1 MWWTGISSTEG
12 EGKGQGGKASFW
24 FMVTNAGKLRQFRA
38 SRLWNVITTKLTPPS
53 VVQVPEVGDE
63 SDVGVVQVLPILSR
77 ELVDEDFDSS
87 LRFSLDSRL
96 FDSSFSTCLKK
107 KKGLVKH
114 KIKFS
119 KKRLFWSRCG
129 P

>member
-1 MWWTGISSTEG
+1 M
-12 EGKGQGGKASFW
+12 A
-24 FMVTNAGKLRQFRA
+24 
-38 SRLWNVITTKLTPPS
+38 
-53 VVQVPEVGDE
+53 EVGDE

-107 KKGLVKH
+107 KK
-114 KIKFS
+114 
-119 KKRLFWSRCG
+119 KKRISKAQNKFFEKKIVVITLRSLST
-129 P
+129 

>member
-1 MWWTGISSTEG
+1 M
-12 EGKGQGGKASFW
+12 A
-24 FMVTNAGKLRQFRA
+24 
-38 SRLWNVITTKLTPPS
+38 
-53 VVQVPEVGDE
+53 EVGDE

-107 KKGLVKH
+107 KKKKGLVKH
-114 KIKFS
+114 KINFS
-119 KKRLFWSRCG
+119 KKRLL
-129 P
+129 

>member
-1 MWWTGISSTEG
+1 M
-12 EGKGQGGKASFW
+12 
-24 FMVTNAGKLRQFRA
+24 
-38 SRLWNVITTKLTPPS
+38 
-53 VVQVPEVGDE
+53 PEVGDE

-107 KKGLVKH
+107 KRISKAQNKFFEK
-114 KIKFS
+114 KIVLITLRSLSTYQQQHFSLKKS
-119 KKRLFWSRCG
+119 KKRGCG
-129 P
+129 HVEKRVLA

>member
-1 MWWTGISSTEG
+1 MDWYLTHWGGG
-12 EGKGQGGKASFW
+12 ERGQGGKASFW
-24 FMVTNAGKLRQFRA
+24 FMVTNTGKLRQFRA
-38 SRLWNVITTKLTPPS
+38 SRLWDVITTKLTPPS
-53 VVQVPEVGDE
+53 VVQVAEVGDE

-107 KKGLVKH
+107 KKD
-114 KIKFS
+114 
-119 KKRLFWSRCG
+119 
-129 P
+129 

>member
-1 MWWTGISSTEG
+1 M
-12 EGKGQGGKASFW
+12 
-24 FMVTNAGKLRQFRA
+24 
-38 SRLWNVITTKLTPPS
+38 
-53 VVQVPEVGDE
+53 PEVGDE

-107 KKGLVKH
+107 GLVKH

-119 KKRLFWSRCG
+119 KKRLF
-129 P
+129 

>member
-1 MWWTGISSTEG
+1 M
-12 EGKGQGGKASFW
+12 A
-24 FMVTNAGKLRQFRA
+24 
-38 SRLWNVITTKLTPPS
+38 
-53 VVQVPEVGDE
+53 EVGDE

-107 KKGLVKH
+107 KGLVKH
-114 KIKFS
+114 KINFS
-119 KKRLFWSRCG
+119 KKRLF
-129 P
+129 

>member
-1 MWWTGISSTEG
+1 
-12 EGKGQGGKASFW
+12 
-24 FMVTNAGKLRQFRA
+24 MVQEA
-38 SRLWNVITTKLTPPS
+38 
-53 VVQVPEVGDE
+53 EVGDE

-107 KKGLVKH
+107 KGLVKH

-119 KKRLFWSRCG
+119 KKRLF
-129 P
+129 

>member
-1 MWWTGISSTEG
+1 M
-12 EGKGQGGKASFW
+12 
-24 FMVTNAGKLRQFRA
+24 
-38 SRLWNVITTKLTPPS
+38 
-53 VVQVPEVGDE
+53 VQVPEVGDE

-107 KKGLVKH
+107 KRISKAQN
-114 KIKFS
+114 KIFE
-119 KKRLFWSRCG
+119 KKIVLITLRFLST
-129 P
+129 

>member
-1 MWWTGISSTEG
+1 M
-12 EGKGQGGKASFW
+12 
-24 FMVTNAGKLRQFRA
+24 
-38 SRLWNVITTKLTPPS
+38 
-53 VVQVPEVGDE
+53 VQVPEVGDE

-107 KKGLVKH
+107 KRISKAQNKFFEK
-114 KIKFS
+114 KIVLITLRSLSTYQQQHFFLEKI
-119 KKRLFWSRCG
+119 
-129 P
+129 

>member
-1 MWWTGISSTEG
+1 M
-12 EGKGQGGKASFW
+12 
-24 FMVTNAGKLRQFRA
+24 
-38 SRLWNVITTKLTPPS
+38 
-53 VVQVPEVGDE
+53 PEVGDE

-107 KKGLVKH
+107 KGLVEH

-119 KKRLFWSRCG
+119 KKRLF
-129 P
+129 

>member
-1 MWWTGISSTEG
+1 M
-12 EGKGQGGKASFW
+12 
-24 FMVTNAGKLRQFRA
+24 
-38 SRLWNVITTKLTPPS
+38 
-53 VVQVPEVGDE
+53 PEVGDE

-107 KKGLVKH
+107 KGLVKH
-114 KIKFS
+114 KINFS
-119 KKRLFWSRCG
+119 KKRLF
-129 P
+129 

>member
-1 MWWTGISSTEG
+1 M
-12 EGKGQGGKASFW
+12 A
-24 FMVTNAGKLRQFRA
+24 
-38 SRLWNVITTKLTPPS
+38 
-53 VVQVPEVGDE
+53 EVGDE

-107 KKGLVKH
+107 KK
-114 KIKFS
+114 
-119 KKRLFWSRCG
+119 KKE
-129 P
+129 

>member
-1 MWWTGISSTEG
+1 M
-12 EGKGQGGKASFW
+12 A
-24 FMVTNAGKLRQFRA
+24 
-38 SRLWNVITTKLTPPS
+38 
-53 VVQVPEVGDE
+53 EVGDE

-107 KKGLVKH
+107 KKKRISKAQNKFFEQ
-114 KIKFS
+114 KIVVITLRS
-119 KKRLFWSRCG
+119 LST
-129 P
+129 

>member
-1 MWWTGISSTEG
+1 MQVNFGSSEPADYETLSL
-12 EGKGQGGKASFW
+12 Q
-24 FMVTNAGKLRQFRA
+24 
-38 SRLWNVITTKLTPPS
+38 KLTPPS

-107 KKGLVKH
+107 KD
-114 KIKFS
+114 
-119 KKRLFWSRCG
+119 
-129 P
+129 

>member
-1 MWWTGISSTEG
+1 
-12 EGKGQGGKASFW
+12 
-24 FMVTNAGKLRQFRA
+24 MVQEA
-38 SRLWNVITTKLTPPS
+38 
-53 VVQVPEVGDE
+53 EVGDE

-87 LRFSLDSRL
+87 LRFSFDSRL

-114 KIKFS
+114 KINFS
-119 KKRLFWSRCG
+119 KKRLL
-129 P
+129 

>member
-1 MWWTGISSTEG
+1 M
-12 EGKGQGGKASFW
+12 A
-24 FMVTNAGKLRQFRA
+24 
-38 SRLWNVITTKLTPPS
+38 
-53 VVQVPEVGDE
+53 EVGDE

-107 KKGLVKH
+107 KKKKKGLVKH
-114 KIKFS
+114 KINFS
-119 KKRLFWSRCG
+119 KKRLL
-129 P
+129 